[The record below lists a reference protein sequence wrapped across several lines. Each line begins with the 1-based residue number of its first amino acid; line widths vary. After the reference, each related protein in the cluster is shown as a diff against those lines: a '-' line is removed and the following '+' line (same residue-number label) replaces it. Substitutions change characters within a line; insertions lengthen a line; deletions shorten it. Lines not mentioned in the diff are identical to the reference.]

1 LENEIKKKCYRK
13 RRQSEG
19 KSYRGDP
26 KTGPCD
32 KPGETTKANQNNQ
45 SKKRKRDDNS
55 KSESSG
61 TEGSDQ

>member
-45 SKKRKRDDNS
+45 SKKKEAR
-55 KSESSG
+55 
-61 TEGSDQ
+61 